1 MVKNS
6 SASALTWLSAILIVV
21 GLLMMS
27 PSGSLAVF
35 VLAALF
41 AVTPAVFGRNKIRIL
56 AVILLLASILLAVS
70 QYPEFQNE
78 RERIAKRTKISR
90 MKPLSSPGYFPG
102 NNAVCYQRDENIGQL
117 LAKKRLKK
125 L

>member
-1 MVKNS
+1 MIKNS
-6 SASALTWLSAILIVV
+6 SASALTWLSAILLFV

-41 AVTPAVFGRNKIRIL
+41 AVTPAVFGRNKIRII
-56 AVILLLASILLAVS
+56 AVILLLVSILLAVN

-78 RERIAKRTKISR
+78 RERISKRTKISHR
-90 MKPLSSPGYFPG
+90 DFPTNIYISSQKNTDLRQEGKCP
-102 NNAVCYQRDENIGQL
+102 I
-117 LAKKRLKK
+117 
-125 L
+125 